1 MKILELRKKT
11 PAELERL
18 IIEWREKLDNIQ
30 FEKRSKKVKNV
41 KAAGALKKNVARA
54 RTLLREQNRN

>member
-11 PAELERL
+11 REELERL
-18 IIEWREKLDNIQ
+18 IVEWREKLDNLQ

-41 KAAGALKKNVARA
+41 KAAGALKKSVARA
-54 RTLLREQNRN
+54 RTLLREQSRN